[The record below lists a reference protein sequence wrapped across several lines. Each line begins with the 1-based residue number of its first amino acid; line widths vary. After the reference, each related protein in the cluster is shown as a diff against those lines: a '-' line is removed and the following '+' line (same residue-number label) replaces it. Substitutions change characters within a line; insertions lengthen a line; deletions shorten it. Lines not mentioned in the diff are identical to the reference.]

1 MMGIMKYLAIIPAVA
16 AVVASLY
23 GGLQYVTG
31 LQNTIEQNE
40 KQITSLT
47 MESSSNFKGLDTLIS
62 SEVEK
67 LNIRVAGVN
76 DLYKQG
82 REEMLIEMTN
92 FATQIARIQALAE
105 TLRDSQYK
113 LASEAELNAMEQSYY
128 KLSDSINQMKYDLK
142 EMQRQL
148 NGGY

>member
-1 MMGIMKYLAIIPAVA
+1 MGLLKYLAIIPAVA

-47 MESSSNFKGLDTLIS
+47 MESTSNFKALNTMMN

-67 LNIRVAGVN
+67 LNIRVTGVN

-82 REEMLIEMTN
+82 REEMLLEMTN
-92 FATQIARIQALAE
+92 FATQIARIQVLAE
-105 TLRDSQYK
+105 SLRDGQYK
-113 LASEAELNAMEQSYY
+113 LASEAELRAMEQSYY
-128 KLSDSINQMKYDLK
+128 KLNDSINQLKYDLK

>member
-1 MMGIMKYLAIIPAVA
+1 MGIMKYLAIIPAIA

-47 MESSSNFKGLDTLIS
+47 MESTANFKGLDTLIS

-82 REEMLIEMTN
+82 REEMLLEMTN

>member
-1 MMGIMKYLAIIPAVA
+1 MGIMKYLAIIPAIA

-47 MESSSNFKGLDTLIS
+47 MESTANFKGLDTLIS

-67 LNIRVAGVN
+67 LSIRVAGVN

-82 REEMLIEMTN
+82 REEMLLEMTN

-105 TLRDSQYK
+105 ALRDGQYK

>member
-1 MMGIMKYLAIIPAVA
+1 MGIMKYLAIIPAIA

-82 REEMLIEMTN
+82 REEMLLEMTN
-92 FATQIARIQALAE
+92 FATQIARIQILAE
-105 TLRDSQYK
+105 TLRDGQYK

>member
-1 MMGIMKYLAIIPAVA
+1 MGIMKYLAIIPAIA

-82 REEMLIEMTN
+82 REEMLLEMTN

-105 TLRDSQYK
+105 ALRDGQYK

>member
-1 MMGIMKYLAIIPAVA
+1 MGIMKYLAIIPAIA

-47 MESSSNFKGLDTLIS
+47 MESTANFKGLDTLIS

-92 FATQIARIQALAE
+92 FATQIARIQVLAE
-105 TLRDSQYK
+105 SLRDGQYK
-113 LASEAELNAMEQSYY
+113 LASEAELQAMEQSYY

>member
-1 MMGIMKYLAIIPAVA
+1 MGLMKYLAIIPAIA

-47 MESSSNFKGLDTLIS
+47 MESSSNFKGLDILIS

-92 FATQIARIQALAE
+92 FATQIARIQVLAE
-105 TLRDSQYK
+105 SLRDGQYK
-113 LASEAELNAMEQSYY
+113 LASEAELRAMEQSYY
-128 KLSDSINQMKYDLK
+128 KLNDSIVQLKYDLK

>member
-1 MMGIMKYLAIIPAVA
+1 MGIMKYLAIIPAIA

-105 TLRDSQYK
+105 ALRDGQYK
-113 LASEAELNAMEQSYY
+113 LASEAELSAMEQSYY

>member
-1 MMGIMKYLAIIPAVA
+1 MGIMKYLAIIPAIA

-47 MESSSNFKGLDTLIS
+47 MESTANFKGLDTLIS

-67 LNIRVAGVN
+67 LNIRVTGVN

-82 REEMLIEMTN
+82 REEMLLEMTN

-105 TLRDSQYK
+105 ALRDGQYK
-113 LASEAELNAMEQSYY
+113 LASEAELSAMEQSYY

>member
-1 MMGIMKYLAIIPAVA
+1 MGIMKYLAIIPAIA

-47 MESSSNFKGLDTLIS
+47 MESTANFKGLDTLIS

-67 LNIRVAGVN
+67 LSIRVAGVN

-92 FATQIARIQALAE
+92 FATQIARIQVLAE
-105 TLRDSQYK
+105 ALRDAQYK
-113 LASEAELNAMEQSYY
+113 LASEAELRAMEQSYY
-128 KLSDSINQMKYDLK
+128 KLNDSIVQLKYDLK

>member
-1 MMGIMKYLAIIPAVA
+1 MGLLKYLAIIPAVA

-47 MESSSNFKGLDTLIS
+47 MESTANFKGLDTLIS

-105 TLRDSQYK
+105 ALRDGRYK

>member
-1 MMGIMKYLAIIPAVA
+1 MSIMKYAAGVPVIA

-23 GGLQYVTG
+23 GGLSYVNS
-31 LQNTIEQNE
+31 LQNTIETNE
-40 KQITSLT
+40 KHIASLQMST
-47 MESSSNFKGLDTLIS
+47 KNDFQSLDTMMN

-67 LNIRVAGVN
+67 LDIRLKAVN
-76 DLYKQG
+76 ELYKQG

-92 FATQIARIQALAE
+92 FATQIARIQVLAE
-105 TLRDSQYK
+105 SLRDGQYK
-113 LASEAELNAMEQSYY
+113 LASEAELRAMEQSYY
-128 KLSDSINQMKYDLK
+128 KLNDSIVQLKYDLK

>member
-1 MMGIMKYLAIIPAVA
+1 MKYAAGVPVIA

-23 GGLQYVTG
+23 GGLSYVNS
-31 LQNTIEQNE
+31 LQNTIETNE
-40 KQITSLT
+40 KHIASLQMST
-47 MESSSNFKGLDTLIS
+47 KNDFQSLDTMMN

-67 LNIRVAGVN
+67 LDIRLKAVN
-76 DLYKQG
+76 ELYKQG

-92 FATQIARIQALAE
+92 FATQIARIQVLAE
-105 TLRDSQYK
+105 SLRDAQYK
-113 LASEAELNAMEQSYY
+113 LASEAELRAMEQSYY
-128 KLSDSINQMKYDLK
+128 KLNDSIVQLKYDLK

>member
-1 MMGIMKYLAIIPAVA
+1 MGIMKYLAIIPAIA

-113 LASEAELNAMEQSYY
+113 LAREAELNAMEQSYY

>member
-1 MMGIMKYLAIIPAVA
+1 MGLLKYLAIIPAVA

-31 LQNTIEQNE
+31 LQNTIETNE
-40 KQITSLT
+40 KHIASMQMSTKNDFQS
-47 MESSSNFKGLDTLIS
+47 LDTMMN

-67 LNIRVAGVN
+67 LDIRLKAVN
-76 DLYKQG
+76 ELYKQG

-92 FATQIARIQALAE
+92 FATQIARIQVLAE
-105 TLRDSQYK
+105 SLRDGQYK
-113 LASEAELNAMEQSYY
+113 LASEAELRAMEQSYY
-128 KLSDSINQMKYDLK
+128 KLNDSISQLKYDLK

>member
-1 MMGIMKYLAIIPAVA
+1 MGIMKYLAIIPAIA

-47 MESSSNFKGLDTLIS
+47 MESTANFKGLDTLIS

-82 REEMLIEMTN
+82 REEMLLEMTN

-105 TLRDSQYK
+105 ALRDGQYK

>member
-1 MMGIMKYLAIIPAVA
+1 MSIMKYAAGVPVIA

-23 GGLQYVTG
+23 GGLSYVNS
-31 LQNTIEQNE
+31 LQNTIETNE
-40 KQITSLT
+40 KHIASLQMST
-47 MESSSNFKGLDTLIS
+47 KNNYQSLDTMMN

-67 LNIRVAGVN
+67 LDIRLKAVN
-76 DLYKQG
+76 ELYKQG

-92 FATQIARIQALAE
+92 FATQIARIQVLAE
-105 TLRDSQYK
+105 SLRDAQYK
-113 LASEAELNAMEQSYY
+113 LASEAELRAMEQSYY
-128 KLSDSINQMKYDLK
+128 KLNDSIVQLKYDLK

>member
-1 MMGIMKYLAIIPAVA
+1 MGIMKYLAIIPAIA

-47 MESSSNFKGLDTLIS
+47 MESTANFKGLDTLIS

-67 LNIRVAGVN
+67 LSIRVAGVN

-82 REEMLIEMTN
+82 REEMLLEMTN
-92 FATQIARIQALAE
+92 FATQIARIQVLAE
-105 TLRDSQYK
+105 SLRDAQYK

>member
-1 MMGIMKYLAIIPAVA
+1 MGLMKYLAIIPAIA

-47 MESSSNFKGLDTLIS
+47 MESNSNFKGLDTLIS

-113 LASEAELNAMEQSYY
+113 LASEAELNAMEQS
-128 KLSDSINQMKYDLK
+128 
-142 EMQRQL
+142 
-148 NGGY
+148 

>member
-1 MMGIMKYLAIIPAVA
+1 MGIMKYLAIIPAVA

-31 LQNTIEQNE
+31 LQNTIESNE
-40 KQITSLT
+40 KHIASLQMST
-47 MESSSNFKGLDTLIS
+47 ENNYQSLDTMMN

-67 LNIRVAGVN
+67 LDIRLKAVN
-76 DLYKQG
+76 ELYKQG
-82 REEMLIEMTN
+82 REEMLLEMTN
-92 FATQIARIQALAE
+92 FATQIARIQVLAE
-105 TLRDSQYK
+105 SLRDGQYK
-113 LASEAELNAMEQSYY
+113 LASEAELRAMEQSYY
-128 KLSDSINQMKYDLK
+128 KLNDSIVQLKYDLK

>member
-1 MMGIMKYLAIIPAVA
+1 MKYAAGVPVIA

-23 GGLQYVTG
+23 GGLSYVNS
-31 LQNTIEQNE
+31 LQNTIETNE
-40 KQITSLT
+40 KHIASLQMST
-47 MESSSNFKGLDTLIS
+47 KNNYQSLDTMMN

-67 LNIRVAGVN
+67 LDIRLKAVN
-76 DLYKQG
+76 ELYKQG

-92 FATQIARIQALAE
+92 FATQIARIQVLAE
-105 TLRDSQYK
+105 SLRDAQYK
-113 LASEAELNAMEQSYY
+113 LASEAELRAMEQSYY
-128 KLSDSINQMKYDLK
+128 KLNDSIVQLKYDLK